1 MTKVIECPCGVV
13 LRSDDEEDLVAQ
25 AQAHAKETHEM
36 ELSRS
41 QALSM
46 ARPE

>member
-1 MTKVIECPCGVV
+1 MTKVIECPCGLV
-13 LRSDDEEDLVAQ
+13 LRADDEHELVRRAQ
-25 AQAHAKETHEM
+25 EHARSLHEM
-36 ELSRS
+36 ELTTE